1 MKYIASI
8 YTILIL
14 SLFWSCQSSSTD
26 NFWTMEE
33 LEVYTVD
40 KSKKEITRGVL
51 SFKETK
57 ITDDKDRRFENW
69 YYNRNDQLTAFERFD
84 YNGNERNALRSNY
97 YDFKDSLLSYYI
109 YEYDAKGNEISKK
122 SYDAASDELL
132 RIENF
137 SHDDKNNR
145 TGREIRDAMG
155 RLVRRYDF
163 RFDKQ
168 GNESSYSVYDA
179 EGKLLVAETLAI
191 TKNENKNKEWSEAWS
206 IRNEEPNT
214 IRLRT
219 IKRFLPQEIKD
230 YK

>member
-1 MKYIASI
+1 M
-8 YTILIL
+8 
-14 SLFWSCQSSSTD
+14 
-26 NFWTMEE
+26 
-33 LEVYTVD
+33 
-40 KSKKEITRGVL
+40 
-51 SFKETK
+51 
-57 ITDDKDRRFENW
+57 
-69 YYNRNDQLTAFERFD
+69 
-84 YNGNERNALRSNY
+84 
-97 YDFKDSLLSYYI
+97 SYYI